1 MHLITIRPTKVLARR
16 LGITVPPV
24 PPPVSNRVADW
35 CAHEFRFSRY
45 RYLIFCNTASLCP
58 VVMLATGVT
67 DGEKLMMRMV
77 GGLQTC
83 LRGGAL
89 EQQFQQQILPAG
101 PALQWAPIPDRSV
114 LGSINELVFLA
125 KCFLEARD
133 DGPEQLSRRLAHTP
147 MMALGGKSPERVF
160 PTLGR

>member
-1 MHLITIRPTKVLARR
+1 MITIRPTKVLARR
-16 LGITVPPV
+16 LGITVPLV

-45 RYLIFCNTASLCP
+45 RYLIFCNTASLYP

-67 DGEKLMMRMV
+67 DGEKLMMRML

-83 LRGGAL
+83 LKGGAL

-125 KCFLEARD
+125 KCFLEARG
-133 DGPEQLSRRLAHTP
+133 DGPEELSRRLAHTP
-147 MMALGGKSPERVF
+147 MMAMGGKSPEWIF